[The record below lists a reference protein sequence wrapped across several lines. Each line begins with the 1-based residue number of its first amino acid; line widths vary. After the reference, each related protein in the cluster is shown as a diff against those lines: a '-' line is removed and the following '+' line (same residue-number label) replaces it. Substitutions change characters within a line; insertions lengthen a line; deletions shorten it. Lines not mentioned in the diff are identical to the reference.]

1 MDYRSKRRMD
11 FIETIANTD
20 FILAE
25 AAVIES
31 LRRSGAAALHPRLEN
46 ALLIYDDVGRTAL
59 TGVYRDYVSIAQPA
73 KVPIL
78 ICTPTWRANPERIS
92 AAGITRDVNGDAV
105 AFLKQL
111 RNKWM
116 DQPSSLF
123 IGGLVGCKNDCYK
136 PREGLSTDAAEAFHQ
151 VQVRQLA
158 NAGVDFLLAATL
170 PAVDEAC
177 GIARAMQTTRL
188 PYVISFVI
196 NRRGRILDGCSL
208 EQAFKKIDTLC
219 NRSSLGYMINCAYPS
234 FLRAH
239 EQPRQVLA
247 RLIGFQANA
256 SSHDHAHLD
265 GSERLQAD
273 AIDDWGDRMILLNRR
288 HGIKILGGCCG
299 TGPAHLNY
307 LVHRYRESS

>member
-1 MDYRSKRRMD
+1 MD

-31 LRRSGAAALHPRLEN
+31 LRRSGAAVLHPRLEN

-59 TGVYRDYVSIAQPA
+59 TGVYRDYVSIARQA
-73 KVPIL
+73 GVPII

-92 AAGITRDVNGDAV
+92 AAGATRDVNGDAV

-136 PREGLSTDAAEAFHQ
+136 PREGLSTDAAAAFHQ
-151 VQVRQLA
+151 VQVHQLA

-177 GIARAMQTTRL
+177 GIARAMQITGL

-208 EQAFKKIDTLC
+208 EQAFKKIDTVC
-219 NRSSLGYMINCAYPS
+219 NRPPLGYMVNCAYPS

-247 RLIGFQANA
+247 RLIGYQANA
-256 SSHDHAHLD
+256 SSHDHAQLD
-265 GSERLQAD
+265 GSDRLQTD

-299 TGPAHLNY
+299 TGPAHLKY
-307 LVHRYRESS
+307 LIHRYRESS

>member
-1 MDYRSKRRMD
+1 MD
-11 FIETIANTD
+11 FSETFEKTD
-20 FILAE
+20 FILEE

-31 LRRSGAAALHPRLEN
+31 LRRSGAAVLHPRLEN
-46 ALLIYDDVGRTAL
+46 ALLIYDEAGRTAL
-59 TGVYRDYVSIAQPA
+59 TGVYRDYVSIAQQA
-73 KVPIL
+73 GVPIL
-78 ICTPTWRANPERIS
+78 VCTPTWRANPERI
-92 AAGITRDVNGDAV
+92 ATAGITRDVNGDAV

-111 RNKWM
+111 KAQWM

-136 PREGLSTDAAEAFHQ
+136 PVEGLSTDAAEAFHL

-158 NAGVDFLLAATL
+158 DAGVDFLLAATL

-177 GIARAMQTTRL
+177 GIARAMQTTGF
-188 PYVISFVI
+188 PYIISFVI
-196 NRRGRILDGCSL
+196 NRRGRIFDGQSL
-208 EQAFKKIDTLC
+208 EQAIKKIDTAC
-219 NRSSLGYMINCAYPS
+219 NRPPLGYMINCAYPS

-256 SSHDHAHLD
+256 SSHDQEQLD
-265 GSERLQAD
+265 GSEQLQAD

-299 TGPAHLNY
+299 TGPAHLKY
-307 LVHRYRESS
+307 LIHRYRETS

>member
-1 MDYRSKRRMD
+1 MD

-31 LRRSGAAALHPRLEN
+31 LRRSGAAVLHPRLEN

-59 TGVYRDYVSIAQPA
+59 TGVYRDYVSIARQA
-73 KVPIL
+73 GVPII

-92 AAGITRDVNGDAV
+92 AAGATRDVNGDAV

-136 PREGLSTDAAEAFHQ
+136 PREGLSTDAAAAFHQ
-151 VQVRQLA
+151 VQVHQLA

-177 GIARAMQTTRL
+177 GIARAMQITGL

-208 EQAFKKIDTLC
+208 EQAFKKIDTVC
-219 NRSSLGYMINCAYPS
+219 NRPPLGYMVNCAYPS

-247 RLIGFQANA
+247 RLIGYQANA
-256 SSHDHAHLD
+256 SSHDHAQLD
-265 GSERLQAD
+265 GSDRLQTD

-288 HGIKILGGCCG
+288 HSIKILGGCCG
-299 TGPAHLNY
+299 TGPAHLKY

>member
-1 MDYRSKRRMD
+1 MD
-11 FIETIANTD
+11 FSETFEKTD

-25 AAVIES
+25 AAVIEV
-31 LRRSGAAALHPRLEN
+31 LRRSGAVGLHPRLEN
-46 ALLIYDDVGRTAL
+46 ALLIYDDVGQAAL

-111 RNKWM
+111 RDQWM

-123 IGGLVGCKNDCYK
+123 IGGLVGCRNDCYK
-136 PREGLSTDAAEAFHQ
+136 PREGLATDAAAAFHQ
-151 VQVRQLA
+151 VQVHQLA
-158 NAGVDFLLAATL
+158 DAGVDFLLAATL

-208 EQAFKKIDTLC
+208 EQAFKKIDTIC
-219 NRSSLGYMINCAYPS
+219 NRPPLGYMINCAYPS

-256 SSHDHAHLD
+256 SSHDHTQLD

-299 TGPAHLNY
+299 TGPAHLDY
-307 LVHRYRESS
+307 LIHRYRESS

>member
-1 MDYRSKRRMD
+1 MN

-31 LRRSGAAALHPRLEN
+31 LRRSGAAVLHPRLEN

-59 TGVYRDYVSIAQPA
+59 TGVYRDYVSIARQA
-73 KVPIL
+73 GVPII

-92 AAGITRDVNGDAV
+92 AAGATRDVNGDAV

-116 DQPSSLF
+116 EQPSSLF

-136 PREGLSTDAAEAFHQ
+136 PGEGLSTEAAAAFHQ
-151 VQVRQLA
+151 VQVHQLA
-158 NAGVDFLLAATL
+158 NAGADFLLAATL

-177 GIARAMQTTRL
+177 GIARAMQTTGL

-208 EQAFKKIDTLC
+208 EQAFKKIDTVC
-219 NRSSLGYMINCAYPS
+219 NRPPLGYMINCAYPS

-239 EQPRQVLA
+239 EQPRKVLA

-256 SSHDHAHLD
+256 SSHDQAQLD
-265 GSERLQAD
+265 GSELLQTD

-288 HGIKILGGCCG
+288 HGIKLLGGCCG
-299 TGPAHLNY
+299 TGPAHLKY
-307 LVHRYRESS
+307 LVHRYREPS

>member
-1 MDYRSKRRMD
+1 MHFS
-11 FIETIANTD
+11 ETLANTD
-20 FILAE
+20 FFLAE

-31 LRRSGAAALHPRLEN
+31 LRRSGAAVLHPRLEN
-46 ALLIYDDVGRTAL
+46 ALLIYDDAGRTAL
-59 TGVYRDYVSIAQPA
+59 TGVYRDYVSIAQQA
-73 KVPIL
+73 GVPIL
-78 ICTPTWRANPERIS
+78 VCTPTWRANPERI
-92 AAGITRDVNGDAV
+92 ATAGITRDVNGDAV

-111 RNKWM
+111 KDQWM

-136 PREGLSTDAAEAFHQ
+136 PIEGLSTDAAEAFHL

-158 NAGVDFLLAATL
+158 DAGVDFLLAATL

-177 GIARAMQTTRL
+177 GIARAMQTTGF
-188 PYVISFVI
+188 PYIISFVI
-196 NRRGRILDGCSL
+196 NRRGRILDGQSL
-208 EQAFKKIDTLC
+208 EQAFKKIDTAC
-219 NRSSLGYMINCAYPS
+219 NRPPLGYMINCAYPS

-256 SSHDHAHLD
+256 SSHDHTQLD
-265 GSERLQAD
+265 GNERLQAD

-299 TGPAHLNY
+299 TGPAHLDY
-307 LVHRYRESS
+307 LIHRYRESS

>member
-1 MDYRSKRRMD
+1 MD

-136 PREGLSTDAAEAFHQ
+136 PREGLSTDAAEAFHR

-219 NRSSLGYMINCAYPS
+219 NRPSLGYMINCAYPS

>member
-1 MDYRSKRRMD
+1 MRRMD

-31 LRRSGAAALHPRLEN
+31 LRRSGAAVLHPRLEN

-59 TGVYRDYVSIAQPA
+59 TGVYRDYVSIAWQA
-73 KVPIL
+73 GVPII

-92 AAGITRDVNGDAV
+92 AAGATGDVNGDAV

-116 DQPSSLF
+116 VQASSLF

-136 PREGLSTDAAEAFHQ
+136 PRESLSTDAAAAFHQ
-151 VQVRQLA
+151 AQVHQLA
-158 NAGVDFLLAATL
+158 DAGVDFLLAATL

-177 GIARAMQTTRL
+177 GIARAMQTTGL

-208 EQAFKKIDTLC
+208 EQAFKKIDTVC
-219 NRSSLGYMINCAYPS
+219 NRPPLGYMINCAYPS
-234 FLRAH
+234 FLRAP
-239 EQPRQVLA
+239 EQPRKVLA

-256 SSHDHAHLD
+256 SSHDHAQLD
-265 GSERLQAD
+265 GSELLQTD

-288 HGIKILGGCCG
+288 HGIKLLGGCCG
-299 TGPAHLNY
+299 TGPAHLKY